1 LLAIFIAEVPIV
13 LYAFL
18 DAQAALQLVVLER
31 WPEDEAPQFMAE
43 LFIVFLIIDVPFGS
57 IDTGVY
63 HLRLED
69 IDDGL
74 FFSF

>member
-1 LLAIFIAEVPIV
+1 MSIFISEMPIV

-18 DAQAALQLVVLER
+18 DAQATLQLMILER
-31 WPEDEAPQFMAE
+31 WPEDEAPQFMTE

-57 IDTGVY
+57 IDAGVY